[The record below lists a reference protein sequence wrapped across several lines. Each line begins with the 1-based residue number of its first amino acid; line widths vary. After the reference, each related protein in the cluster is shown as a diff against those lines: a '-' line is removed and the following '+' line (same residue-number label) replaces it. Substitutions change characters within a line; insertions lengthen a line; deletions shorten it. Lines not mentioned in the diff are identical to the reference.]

1 MLGSLFGAHAS
12 TSSLRRSAY
21 NFTSTSDS
29 LYAHFAV
36 TSSPNESTESI
47 GGGAVAGI
55 VIGIL
60 LFMILAVA
68 AGVIVVWCTVI
79 YIKGSK
85 TKQLR
90 MMQLDIMTV

>member
-1 MLGSLFGAHAS
+1 M
-12 TSSLRRSAY
+12 
-21 NFTSTSDS
+21 
-29 LYAHFAV
+29 
-36 TSSPNESTESI
+36 
-47 GGGAVAGI
+47 AGI